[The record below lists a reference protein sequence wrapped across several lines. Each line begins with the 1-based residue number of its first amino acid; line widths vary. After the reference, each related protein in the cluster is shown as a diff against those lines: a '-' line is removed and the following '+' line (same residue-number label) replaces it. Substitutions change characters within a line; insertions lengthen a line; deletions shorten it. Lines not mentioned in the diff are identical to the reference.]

1 METPLLEVFFLYLIM
16 EAQDLQKLK
25 YPIGQFECPDPITA
39 ANLKAWV
46 EVLEFFPA
54 RLEALVKPLTEEQ
67 LDTPYRPE
75 GWTIRQVIHHLADSH
90 HHSYTRFKWA
100 LTEITPL
107 IKAYNEADWAELFD
121 SKTAPI
127 EISLQY
133 LRALHAKLVHLIK
146 GLPMD
151 SLEAGFI
158 HPETNKKINLKT
170 LTGIYAWHS
179 KHHYAH
185 IESLLKRRNW

>member
-1 METPLLEVFFLYLIM
+1 MKNTSFGGVFLYLIM

-25 YPIGQFECPDPITA
+25 YPIGQFDCPEPITDA
-39 ANLKAWV
+39 ELKAWI
-46 EVLEFFPA
+46 EVLELFPA
-54 RLEALVKPLTEEQ
+54 RLEALVTPLNEKQ
-67 LDTPYRPE
+67 LDTPYRPG
-75 GWTIRQVIHHLADSH
+75 GWTIRQVVHHLSDSH

-100 LTEITPL
+100 LTENTPV

-127 EISLQY
+127 ETSLQY
-133 LRALHAKLVHLIK
+133 LKGLHAKLVYLIK
-146 GLPMD
+146 GL
-151 SLEAGFI
+151 STEKLEANFI

-179 KHHYAH
+179 THHYAH
-185 IESLLKRRNW
+185 IESLLKNHNW